1 MGVSTLKVN
10 TRSIRQGGD
19 DARPLLDLR
28 DERRSGG
35 LLAIVNPA
43 AGGGRCGRRARQ
55 ILPRLR
61 ELGIEL
67 EVRETS
73 GRGDA
78 TGIAA
83 EEWRAGRRC
92 FVAVGGDGT
101 AFEVLNGLLPQARPG
116 QEPPTMGI
124 LPLGTGNSFVRDF
137 AENGE
142 DYSIEAIRR
151 DVPRPCDVL
160 HVRHAAGELFALGTV
175 SLAFAADVAALANRR
190 LKRLGRLGYTL
201 GVLLRLAALAPLRLV
216 LDVDR
221 EGERE
226 LDTVLLCVQ
235 NNRHVGGNMLMAPRA
250 EIDDGR
256 ADLVVAAPVSR
267 LELLRTFP
275 RIFRGTHVHHPAVS
289 TRPFETVALRGA
301 PELDTMVDGESLRLR
316 IFGIEVVPGAI
327 RILL

>member
-1 MGVSTLKVN
+1 
-10 TRSIRQGGD
+10 
-19 DARPLLDLR
+19 
-28 DERRSGG
+28 

-55 ILPRLR
+55 LLARLR

-67 EVRETS
+67 EVRETR

-83 EEWRAGRRC
+83 EEWAAGRRR

-101 AFEVLNGLLPQARPG
+101 VFEVVNGLLPRARNG
-116 QEPPTMGI
+116 EDSPTVGI

-137 AENGE
+137 AEDGE
-142 DYSIEAIRR
+142 AYCIEAIRR
-151 DVPRPCDVL
+151 GVARSCDVL
-160 HVRHAAGELFALGTV
+160 HIRHAAGEIYALSTV
-175 SLAFAADVAALANRR
+175 SLAFAADVAALVNRR
-190 LKRLGRLGYTL
+190 LKPLGRIGYAL
-201 GVLLRLAALAPLRLV
+201 GVLLRLAALAPLHLV
-216 LDVDR
+216 LELDR
-221 EGERE
+221 EGVRT

-235 NNRHVGGNMLMAPRA
+235 NNRHVGGNMLMAPNA

-267 LELLRTFP
+267 MELLRTFP
-275 RIFRGTHVHHPAVS
+275 KIFRGTHVQHPAVS
-289 TRPFETVALRGA
+289 TRRIEQLSLRGS

-316 IFGIEVVPGAI
+316 MISVGVLAGAL
-327 RILL
+327 RVLV